1 LSYEVFVDLPAKTDG
16 RAQSDL
22 AFTAAGLTREV
33 AFEVTNAD
41 YLARLV
47 GAGLGLALLPPAYVA
62 GMTGMDT
69 IAVTDAPA
77 RAEFVV
83 WGRESRTPAAA
94 AFLELLGVEAE

>member
-1 LSYEVFVDLPAKTDG
+1 MDLPAKTAG

-22 AFTAAGLTREV
+22 AFAAAGLTREV

-47 GAGLGLALLPPAYVA
+47 GAGLGVALLPPTYVA
-62 GMTGMDT
+62 GLAGVTT
-69 IAVTDAPA
+69 IEVTDAPA
-77 RAEFVV
+77 RVECVV

-94 AFLELLGVEAE
+94 AFLELLGIEDE